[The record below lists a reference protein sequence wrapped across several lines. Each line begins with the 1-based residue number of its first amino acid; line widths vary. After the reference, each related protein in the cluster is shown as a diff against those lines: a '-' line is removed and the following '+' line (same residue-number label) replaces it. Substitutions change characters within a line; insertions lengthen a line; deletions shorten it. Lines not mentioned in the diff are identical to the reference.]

1 MNVHLFV
8 KYEDIEKYNNG
19 EEIIATD
26 LSGKSTI
33 FKFNDIVLPVSV
45 PSPEIIEKQ
54 EVVTTGFSKGTF
66 NKYIIKRLH

>member
-45 PSPEIIEKQ
+45 PSTEIIEKQ